1 MKRITVVTVFCLI
14 SSPLHGQWVK
24 TPTAGIPRTV
34 DGQPTMTAPAPK
46 DRNGRPDL
54 SGLWGAEKTRPCPP
68 NGCDDM
74 QISEQFLDIGW
85 RVPRST
91 LGGLLRSCPPES
103 ACGRFLLLYITT
115 QYAPPS

>member
-14 SSPLHGQWVK
+14 SSPLHGQWVR

-74 QISEQFLDIGW
+74 QISEQFLDIG
-85 RVPRST
+85 
-91 LGGLLRSCPPES
+91 
-103 ACGRFLLLYITT
+103 
-115 QYAPPS
+115 